1 MRTGYEMPAC
11 EAANATR
18 RVVSQFL
25 PGLKPS
31 YRNREFTG
39 FHLHFHGSPH
49 RRGETGNGHE
59 MECDNEFKQPE
70 HGDTVGRDRRR

>member
-11 EAANATR
+11 EAANAAR
-18 RVVSQFL
+18 HVASRFL
-25 PGLKPS
+25 PGLKPG

-39 FHLHFHGSPH
+39 FYLHFHGSPH

-59 MECDNEFKQPE
+59 MECDNGFNQSK
-70 HGDTVGRDRRR
+70 HGETVGRNRRR